1 MDEIRNDD
9 LENAD
14 TPKVRVLT
22 DEPADKLEAK
32 ADAGWFR
39 RHARAILITL
49 GVMVLIVGVMWQ
61 RCGIK
66 GCPDVG
72 TLKGYMPDEASTIV
86 DYKGAEIGKLFLTR
100 RTIVPFDSL
109 PEHVPNA
116 FIAMED
122 KRFWDH
128 NGVDWRRVGGAA
140 YRNIKELGIAEGSST
155 ITMQLARNAFP
166 EKLPANQRTLF
177 RKIAE
182 ARVARAIEK
191 EYTKQEILQLYLNQ
205 IYFGN
210 GAYGID
216 AAAQE
221 YYGKPAANLSPPEA
235 ATLSELPR
243 SPSRLISP
251 NNRKYPIDGRKLVLR
266 RMADQGMINADEAES
281 AGKTRLRLKQ
291 ASIRTNDPAPYFV
304 EAVREILEENLGD

>member
-1 MDEIRNDD
+1 MPAPTGVVRSAATWPCPCSSGSHVNGAGMDEIRNDD
-9 LENAD
+9 LENGDAPNGEA
-14 TPKVRVLT
+14 PKVRVLT

-32 ADAGWFR
+32 QDAGWFR
-39 RHARAILITL
+39 RHAKPILITL

-140 YRNIKELGIAEGSST
+140 YRNI
-155 ITMQLARNAFP
+155 
-166 EKLPANQRTLF
+166 
-177 RKIAE
+177 
-182 ARVARAIEK
+182 
-191 EYTKQEILQLYLNQ
+191 
-205 IYFGN
+205 
-210 GAYGID
+210 
-216 AAAQE
+216 
-221 YYGKPAANLSPPEA
+221 
-235 ATLSELPR
+235 
-243 SPSRLISP
+243 
-251 NNRKYPIDGRKLVLR
+251 
-266 RMADQGMINADEAES
+266 
-281 AGKTRLRLKQ
+281 
-291 ASIRTNDPAPYFV
+291 
-304 EAVREILEENLGD
+304 